1 MVLEFI
7 NGYFFPFNPL
17 LPPGFEE
24 SRHFDERNTVF
35 KLSNLRLATSAA
47 FRGFPG
53 GAGTRT
59 ISGVIF
65 L

>member
-1 MVLEFI
+1 MVTFS
-7 NGYFFPFNPL
+7 L
-17 LPPGFEE
+17 LIPPGFEE

>member
-1 MVLEFI
+1 MDR
-7 NGYFFPFNPL
+7 NHFFFLAFLIQL
-17 LPPGFEE
+17 LTSVMLHCKPK
-24 SRHFDERNTVF
+24 TY
-35 KLSNLRLATSAA
+35 LRLATSAA

-65 L
+65 LGIMKLR